1 MNRTT
6 LIRRAPTLMGALAIS
21 LLLAGCGE
29 DNAGGGAAP
38 GGVATSEAQ
47 VATSAT
53 PASTDAPI
61 STITPS
67 SAPTTTEWVNPF
79 SDSEIAERLLLDP
92 DEYGPDW
99 QLFQS
104 FKDVV
109 FDAGVAATIQD
120 CKAFVD
126 SVFKSDDAPNAFN
139 WRWFHA
145 PPGLFG
151 AMSQAV
157 IVFPSE
163 AAAQAMFDATV
174 DPAFANTCL
183 PAYREALNVTD
194 DLYCCDPATP
204 FTPALLGELIP
215 TVDTMHADDIAF
227 RSSEE
232 YWEDSTGTRHGPDS
246 IQNATVRVGRT
257 VTIIETLLTDGS
269 GTTVNTEEQFHR
281 AIGSCVDRARHAL
294 GGVDHA

>member
-1 MNRTT
+1 MNRTI
-6 LIRRAPTLMGALAIS
+6 LLRRAPALMGALAMSFVI
-21 LLLAGCGE
+21 AGCGE
-29 DNAGGGAAP
+29 DNAAGRAAP
-38 GGVATSEAQ
+38 GGVATSEVQ

-53 PASTDAPI
+53 PTSPANEPVAP
-61 STITPS
+61 TTA
-67 SAPTTTEWVNPF
+67 APTTTEWANPF
-79 SDSEIAERLLLDP
+79 SDAEIAERLLLDP
-92 DEYGPDW
+92 DEYGPGW

-109 FDAGVAATIQD
+109 FDAGVAATAEG
-120 CKAFVD
+120 CEAFVD
-126 SVFKSDDAPNAFN
+126 SVFKSDDAPATSN

-151 AMSQAV
+151 AMSQVV

-174 DPAFANTCL
+174 DPAFASTCL

-194 DLYCCDPATP
+194 ELYCCDPATP
-204 FTPALLGELIP
+204 FTPALFGEPIP

-227 RSSEE
+227 RSYED

-246 IQNATVRVGRT
+246 VQNATVRVGRT

-269 GTTVNTEEQFHR
+269 GTIVNTEEQFRR
-281 AIGSCVDRARHAL
+281 AIGWYVDRARHAL
-294 GGVDHA
+294 GGVDHL